1 MCADTACLVLHL
13 EGPLQSW
20 GTTSQYNRR
29 STDLLPSRSAI
40 MGMICAALGLARG
53 SEDEKKWLD
62 RCADLGML
70 AVAVPRMRR
79 DRELAVRRLE
89 DFHTVLHTL
98 KASGGT
104 KDCHITRRQYL
115 LDAAFRVFLYGERS
129 VLELAAQ
136 ALQDPKW
143 GLWLGRK
150 CCIPAAPVFAGLFD
164 TEENAL
170 HHCLP
175 CHVDELIWVKDVPT
189 FEDGADSVPDMPL
202 SFATAA
208 RRFSLRRIQR
218 SKGKRHAT

>member
-1 MCADTACLVLHL
+1 MCADTACLVLRL

-29 STDLLPSRSAI
+29 GTELLPSRSAI
-40 MGMICAALGLARG
+40 MGMLCAARGLTRG

-70 AVAVPRMRR
+70 AVAVPRERR
-79 DRELAVRRLE
+79 NRELAVRRLE

-98 KASGGT
+98 KASGGI

-115 LDAAFRVFLYGERS
+115 LDAAFRVFLSGERT
-129 VLELAAQ
+129 VLEQAAQ

-150 CCIPAAPVFAGLFD
+150 CCIPAAPVFVGIFE
-164 TEENAL
+164 TEEEAKR
-170 HHCLP
+170 HCLP
-175 CHVDELIWVKDVPT
+175 CDVDELIWVKDVAS
-189 FEDGADSVPDMPL
+189 FEDGTDSVPDMPL

-208 RRFSLRRIQR
+208 RKFQLRRIQR
-218 SKGKRHAT
+218 HQGVRLAP